1 MAWLVL
7 ELSRAIELMNRREL
21 VKLVS
26 KRIGR
31 RQLVYVGTRGDDAE
45 GIGDVPQLVAV
56 YSLVASMQSR
66 SSVQSLALEELTGE
80 RVDLDT
86 SDIDAQAGDPEVAE
100 FRRAIMK
107 CLGRES
113 VVVTYRPTAFLSAIC
128 FSLRT
133 RCEYAGLFHAQQ
145 SAFEHKP
152 WVETSL
158 RSLGV
163 DTIPWIYVADEHQLE
178 VLEILASGPVVLRR
192 SRSSGG
198 TGIIRVESASGLKVP
213 WPVGADGFLSAAP
226 YIDGVPTNVSGVV
239 WHDGITLHC
248 PSVQV
253 VGVDLLTTR
262 QFGYCGNDF
271 DAACDLD
278 PRAVDGMESTAL
290 QVGEWLRAQGFL
302 GGFGVDFLVEGS
314 RARFVEL
321 NPRLQGVTHLACQWA
336 AATERSCVLLEH
348 LAASLGLDAP
358 RSEPLAA
365 QLREMAGLSHLVL
378 HQFASSAPSNPEEV
392 ALELAAQ
399 PCVSRVDVV
408 PRPGVRLAEGA
419 TLARATLAVRATSDG
434 TSLAPAAAE
443 IVKRALV
450 R

>member
-1 MAWLVL
+1 
-7 ELSRAIELMNRREL
+7 MNRRDL
-21 VKLVS
+21 VDLVS

-31 RQLVYVGTRGDDAE
+31 RQLVFVGTRGDDAE
-45 GIGDVPQLVAV
+45 GVCDVPQLVAV
-56 YSLVASMQSR
+56 YSLIASLQSR

-86 SDIDAQAGDPEVAE
+86 SDIDSDAQAGEPAVAE
-100 FRRAIMK
+100 FRRAIMQ

-113 VVVTYRPTAFLSAIC
+113 VVVTYRPTGFLSAIC
-128 FSLRT
+128 FSLRA
-133 RCEYAGLFHAQQ
+133 RCEYAGMFYAQQ

-158 RSLGV
+158 GALGV
-163 DTIPWIYVADEHQLE
+163 DTVPWIYVADEHQLE

-192 SRSSGG
+192 SQSSGG

-239 WHDGITLHC
+239 WHDGVTLHC
-248 PSVQV
+248 PSIQV

-271 DAACDLD
+271 DAVRDLD
-278 PRAVDGMESTAL
+278 PRAVDGMETTAL
-290 QVGEWLRAQGFL
+290 RVGGWLRTQGYL
-302 GGFGVDFLVEGS
+302 GGFGVDFLVEGQ
-314 RARFVEL
+314 RTRFVEL

-336 AATERSCVLLEH
+336 AATDRSCVLLEH

-358 RSEPLAA
+358 PSEPLAA

-378 HQFASSAPSNPEEV
+378 HQFAASAHPKPEKV
-392 ALELAAQ
+392 ALELSAQ
-399 PCVSRVDVV
+399 PEVSRVDVV

-419 TLARATLAVRATSDG
+419 TLARATLTVRATRDG
-434 TSLAPAAAE
+434 ASLTPRVEA
-443 IVKRALV
+443 IVKHALSADPAW